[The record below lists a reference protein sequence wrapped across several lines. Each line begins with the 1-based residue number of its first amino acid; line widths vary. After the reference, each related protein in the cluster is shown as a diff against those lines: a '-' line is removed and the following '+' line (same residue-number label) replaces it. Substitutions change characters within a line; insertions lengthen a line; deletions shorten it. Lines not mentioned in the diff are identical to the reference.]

1 MALIVVAE
9 DQAHIRHVLTMWM
22 RKHGYE
28 VLEAPT
34 GRAAYEQLIR
44 VSADLLVTDV
54 NMPEMDGIE
63 LAGKALA
70 ACPTLRGVVV
80 VTSRCDQSDIVEQ
93 LRDPRVHVYPKP
105 FSPSQLLREVEA
117 ILGTTPATGAP
128 SAAMGGAAS

>member
-9 DQAHIRHVLTMWM
+9 DQSHIRHVLAMWM

-28 VLEAPT
+28 VLEAST
-34 GRAAYEQLIR
+34 GRAAYEQLTR
-44 VSADLLVTDV
+44 VAADLLVTDV

-70 ACPTLRGVVV
+70 SCPTLRGVVV

-93 LRDPRVHVYPKP
+93 LRDPRVFVYPKP
-105 FSPSQLLREVEA
+105 FSPSQLLREVEG
-117 ILGTTPATGAP
+117 ILGQTAAAGTPNATE
-128 SAAMGGAAS
+128 GGALS